1 MQSIKILVVDDE
13 ADLELL
19 VRHRF
24 RQQIRQ
30 KEYEFVF
37 AHDGQAALD
46 LLRNDPA
53 IEVVLTDINM
63 PGMDGLTL
71 LARIRESNRFL
82 HPVIVSAYGD
92 LANIR
97 TAMNRG
103 AIDFLIKPIDF
114 NDFEITLV
122 KTIQHSRAGR
132 EAAQAR
138 DQLVLVQRE
147 LSIAANIQQS
157 FLPAA
162 AALTRPEIGLH
173 ATMLPAWSVGGD
185 FYDFFPID
193 EKRLGLVVGDV
204 SGKGVSAALYMTVSR
219 TVLRAI
225 ALRGTAPGECLEEV
239 NRSLC
244 RDNRSDLFVTAYYAV
259 LDLGTGELLSANAGH
274 PPALRVDRQGLV
286 TALPPP
292 GSMPLGFFPEAD
304 YETTRTVLQPGDVFV
319 LYTDGV
325 TEARNREHDF
335 FGDERLQAYLGQ
347 AAGKAAEVVV
357 RGVVEAVQTFTEG
370 APQADDLTVLAGQYR
385 ENSIAAAPP
394 VS

>member
-1 MQSIKILVVDDE
+1 MQSTKILVVDDE
-13 ADLELL
+13 PDIELL

-37 AHDGQAALD
+37 ARDGQAALD
-46 LLRNDPA
+46 LLQNDHA

-71 LARIRESNRFL
+71 LARIRESNRL
-82 HPVIVSAYGD
+82 LQPVIVSAYGD
-92 LANIR
+92 LPNIR

-122 KTIQHSRAGR
+122 KTIQQTRAAR
-132 EAAQAR
+132 EAAQVR
-138 DQLVLVQRE
+138 DKLVLFQRE
-147 LSIAANIQQS
+147 MSIAANIQQS

-162 AALTRPEIGLH
+162 ATLSRPGIALH

-193 EKRLGLVVGDV
+193 EKRIGLVVGDV
-204 SGKGVSAALYMTVSR
+204 SGKGVPAALFMTVSR

-225 ALRGTAPGECLEEV
+225 ALRGAEPGECLEEV

-259 LDLGTGELLSANAGH
+259 LHLDTGELHSANAGH
-274 PPALRVDRQGLV
+274 PQALRVDRQGMV
-286 TALPPP
+286 TEVPPL
-292 GSMPLGFFPEAD
+292 GSMPLGFFPGAD
-304 YETTRTVLQPGDVFV
+304 YETTRTVLQPGDHFV
-319 LYTDGV
+319 LFTDGV
-325 TEARNREHDF
+325 TEARNRAHDF
-335 FGDERLQAYLGQ
+335 FCDERLRAYLGQ
-347 AAGKAAEVVV
+347 TAGKTAEEVV
-357 RGVVEAVQTFTEG
+357 RGVVEEVQTFTEG
-370 APQADDLTVLAGQYR
+370 APQADDLTVLAGSYSGQ
-385 ENSIAAAPP
+385 S
-394 VS
+394 